1 MINSPTLVSLIDN
14 PTINADNPDDLI
26 YTNIFPYLKV
36 DYTVQE
42 AATYIG
48 IKLEYPDINDNE
60 IYKDAILT
68 FLIVSA
74 NGHLKVPG
82 GYSRTDLIA
91 EELLSLFNWS
101 DELGFKIKLYAEK
114 EDPVNENFYYRRLIF
129 ESVSPNSVENG
140 VKIN

>member
-1 MINSPTLVSLIDN
+1 MVNSPNLVNLIDN
-14 PTINADNPDDLI
+14 PNISADNPDDLI

-36 DYTVQE
+36 DYTIQE
-42 AATYIG
+42 AGTYIG

-60 IYKDAILT
+60 LYKDVILT

-74 NGHLKVPG
+74 NGCLKVPG

-101 DELGFKIKLYAEK
+101 SDLGFKIKLYAEK
-114 EDPVNENFYYRRLIF
+114 EDPVNENFYYRRLTF
-129 ESVSPNSVENG
+129 ESVAPNSVENG